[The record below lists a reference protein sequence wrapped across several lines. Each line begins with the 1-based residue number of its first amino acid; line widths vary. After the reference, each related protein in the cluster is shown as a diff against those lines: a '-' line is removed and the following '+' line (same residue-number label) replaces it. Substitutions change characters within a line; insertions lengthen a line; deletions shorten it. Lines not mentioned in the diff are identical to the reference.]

1 MRVFYTDESELI
13 NENEKRLYYVK
24 IDNITLNNGDNT
36 TRIIMASSGDEL
48 LEEIIKLFGFD
59 ESRKEQIQLW
69 TNRLG
74 NGVGV
79 RIDNMDKIPKEYEFI
94 YVRGIS
100 NTNNNTK

>member
-1 MRVFYTDESELI
+1 MRVFYTDDSETMD
-13 NENEKRLYYVK
+13 EVGKRLFYVK
-24 IDNITLNNGDNT
+24 IDNITLNNVDNT
-36 TRIIMASSGDEL
+36 TRTIMASSGGEL
-48 LEEIIKLFGFD
+48 LDEIIKIFGFD
-59 ESRKEQIQLW
+59 ESRKEQIQIW

-79 RIDNMDKIPKEYEFI
+79 RIDNMEKIPKEYEFI